1 MKKSLGLY
9 IHIPFC
15 ERKCSYCSFL
25 SFPLEKNEMTKYI
38 DVLCEEI
45 RDNGKV
51 LSSEFYVD
59 TVFIGGG
66 TPSLMNHQEIARL
79 METVYESFEITMDA
93 EITIESNPNSLDD
106 IKLYTYLKNGINRLS
121 MGVQSFDDDILN
133 MLGRVHDKQRAINAF
148 EMARKAGFKNINIDL
163 MFAVPGQGQEQWLD
177 TLREAISLSPEHI
190 SFYSLQIEEG
200 TKFYKAY
207 KNETLP
213 FVSDEIMNE
222 MYIKA
227 TDMLEKE
234 YVHYEISNCAKEGY
248 QCRHNMKYWTMKDYL
263 GLGLGASGYV
273 NGFRF
278 KNPDDMNIW
287 MQMVTEKNA
296 GFDDVEIIE
305 ETVEEAMSV
314 FCFTA
319 LRTKDGIDLNLF
331 KKKFGQFF
339 WDVYEDKKIF
349 INTEEEKGNIVVD
362 DNSIALTK
370 KGFLVSNE
378 IMCEFI

>member
-66 TPSLMNHQEIARL
+66 TPSLMMPQEIARL
-79 METVYESFEITMDA
+79 METVYESFEITTDA

-177 TLREAISLSPEHI
+177 TLQEAISLSPEHI

-234 YVHYEISNCAKEGY
+234 YMHYEISNCAKEGY
-248 QCRHNMKYWTMKDYL
+248 QCRHNMKYWTMNDYL

-278 KNPDDMNIW
+278 KNPDDMDIW
-287 MQMVTEKNA
+287 MQMVTKKNA
-296 GFDDVEIIE
+296 GFDDVEISE

-319 LRTKDGIDLNLF
+319 LRTKYGIDLNLF
-331 KKKFGQFF
+331 KKKFGQSF

-362 DNSIALTK
+362 DNNIALTK

-378 IMCEFI
+378 IMCEFV

>member
-25 SFPLEKNEMTKYI
+25 SFPLEKNEMKKYI

-66 TPSLMNHQEIARL
+66 TPSLLEPTEIKRL

-133 MLGRVHDKQRAINAF
+133 MLGRVHDKQRAINTF

-177 TLREAISLSPEHI
+177 TLREAINLSPEHI

-234 YVHYEISNCAKEGY
+234 YIHYEISNCAKEGY
-248 QCRHNMKYWTMKDYL
+248 QCRHNMKYWTMNDYL

-296 GFDDVEIIE
+296 GFDDVEISE

-331 KKKFGQFF
+331 KKKFGQSF
-339 WDVYEDKKIF
+339 WNVYEDKKIF

-370 KGFLVSNE
+370 KGFLVSNK
-378 IMCEFI
+378 IMCEFV

>member
-25 SFPLEKNEMTKYI
+25 SFPLEKNEMKKYI

-66 TPSLMNHQEIARL
+66 TPSLLEPTEIKRL

-133 MLGRVHDKQRAINAF
+133 MLGRVHDKQRAINTF

-177 TLREAISLSPEHI
+177 TLREAINLSPEHI

-227 TDMLEKE
+227 TDMLEK
-234 YVHYEISNCAKEGY
+234 S
-248 QCRHNMKYWTMKDYL
+248 
-263 GLGLGASGYV
+263 SGV
-273 NGFRF
+273 
-278 KNPDDMNIW
+278 
-287 MQMVTEKNA
+287 
-296 GFDDVEIIE
+296 
-305 ETVEEAMSV
+305 MS
-314 FCFTA
+314 
-319 LRTKDGIDLNLF
+319 R
-331 KKKFGQFF
+331 
-339 WDVYEDKKIF
+339 
-349 INTEEEKGNIVVD
+349 
-362 DNSIALTK
+362 
-370 KGFLVSNE
+370 
-378 IMCEFI
+378 